1 MNIVRQLRQQAN
13 VTQQELARRAGT
25 SQSTIAAYEA
35 GTKSPTLRTLE
46 NLASVLDLELEARF
60 VPKLKRVE
68 RRSLAFHRAVADSLQ
83 ENPEEIIQRARTHL
97 GRLRTLHPHAAALIN
112 RWYAWLDLPP
122 DLLIKQFTDTS
133 KLAQNMRQVSPFAGV
148 LSAEQRKSIL
158 ARLRRDEAA

>member
-60 VPKLKRVE
+60 VPKLNRVE

-133 KLAQNMRQVSPFAGV
+133 ELAQNMREVSPFAGI

-158 ARLRRDEAA
+158 ARLRLDEAA